1 MQFIIFLSLA
11 THRGCLHLQ
20 PINVS
25 INTSRLYLPKIQR
38 YIQRF
43 SASAGGSTFHVVKHL
58 AVAT

>member
-25 INTSRLYLPKIQR
+25 SRLCLPKIQR